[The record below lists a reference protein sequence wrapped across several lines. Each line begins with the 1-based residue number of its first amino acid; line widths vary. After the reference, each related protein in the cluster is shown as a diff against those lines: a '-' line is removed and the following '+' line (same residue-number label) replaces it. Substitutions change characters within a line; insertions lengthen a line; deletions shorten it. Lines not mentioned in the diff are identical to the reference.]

1 MPSQWTQNDIS
12 INGAKLHYMRT
23 GDGSLP
29 ALVLQHG
36 FSDNG
41 WCWSV
46 TAQALEA
53 RYDIVMPDARGHGL
67 SARVQPGED
76 VDTTADLT
84 ELIRSLGLER
94 PIVAGHSMGA
104 SIASQLSARF
114 PDVARALVLED
125 PPWRDAR
132 PQPPAENAVP
142 FDRWFREMAELTV
155 DEIVKRNRAEHPNWP
170 EDVLRTWCAAKKQLD
185 LNFFSVMRRGLGD
198 WRDIATAIA
207 CPTLLITAD
216 PDKGGIVTP
225 EVAREA
231 AQLNA
236 NITVVHIP
244 GTGHHVRFANYAAYM
259 DSIEAF
265 LAQFDQ

>member
-12 INGAKLHYMRT
+12 INGAKLHYYRT

-104 SIASQLSARF
+104 SIASQLGARF

-185 LNFFSVMRRGLGD
+185 LNFFSVVFAAPLRLARHRHRDRLPNAAHHRRPGQGRDRDAGSGARGRTAQREYYRGPYPRHRTPRPIRELRGVHGLD
-198 WRDIATAIA
+198 
-207 CPTLLITAD
+207 
-216 PDKGGIVTP
+216 
-225 EVAREA
+225 
-231 AQLNA
+231 
-236 NITVVHIP
+236 
-244 GTGHHVRFANYAAYM
+244 
-259 DSIEAF
+259 
-265 LAQFDQ
+265 